1 MKLLIILAVIIFI
14 LLLLFLYSACVIS
27 SECSRIE
34 KKLLYKEENIE
45 QKRNKTR

>member
-1 MKLLIILAVIIFI
+1 MKLLIILAVIIII

-34 KKLLYKEENIE
+34 EKLLNKEENIE
-45 QKRNKTR
+45 QKRSKTR